1 MEDYYQGLQDA
12 LATAQQGLD
21 TAQQGLE
28 AAFSREMEATRETFA
43 AKIGELQD
51 SLSGARERLA
61 NSRVIAEALKDALD
75 DRVFPS
81 VEAQRQSQD
90 SASAYLRSLVGMG
103 KIDDVDALER
113 ALSIVADPADST
125 YKTLEEYR
133 RDFNMTSGVIRS
145 LERTA
150 NIALSADERAVLLLE
165 QQLADTEL
173 QSDTA
178 VNLLQ
183 QQLDGILGLGTDF
196 QTLADAILA
205 FQTASAALASAKA
218 AATAG
223 ASTAA
228 GSEHAGKAYSANWS
242 NEQWY
247 LANNPDVLAAVAD
260 GRFSSGADHFQN
272 FGMDE
277 GRAFGTPAFADGG
290 EHLGG
295 WRTVGEAGTEL
306 EYTGPSQIFSNGAS
320 KSLFDDSGMRE
331 ELRGLRDEVSRLSS
345 ISLGT
350 NRNTRVSAELAT
362 KQNNIGTDRSNAGE
376 AILVKVVT

>member
-1 MEDYYQGLQDA
+1 V
-12 LATAQQGLD
+12 
-21 TAQQGLE
+21 
-28 AAFSREMEATRETFA
+28 

-61 NSRVIAEALKDALD
+61 NSRTIADALKDALN

-125 YKTLEEYR
+125 YRTLEEYR
-133 RDFNMTSGVIRS
+133 RDFNMTSGVIQS

-150 NIALSADERAVLLLE
+150 NIALSAEERAVLLLE
-165 QQLADTEL
+165 QQIADAEL

-183 QQLDGILGLGTDF
+183 QQLDGILGLGADF
-196 QTLADAILA
+196 QTLADAIVA
-205 FQTASAALASAKA
+205 FQNASAVVK
-218 AATAG
+218 AATAAG
-223 ASTAA
+223 TAGPTTSTNVD
-228 GSEHAGKAYSANWS
+228 AGKDYSKDWTA
-242 NEQWY
+242 EQWY
-247 LANNPDVLAAVAD
+247 YSNNPDVLTAVAQ
-260 GRFSSGADHFQN
+260 GVFSSAADHFQQY
-272 FGMDE
+272 GKAE
-277 GRAFGTPAFADGG
+277 GRTFGKGPAFADGG

-331 ELRGLRDEVSRLSS
+331 ELRSLRDEVSKLSS

-362 KQNNIGTDRSNAGE
+362 KRDSIGTDRSNAGE
-376 AILVKVVT
+376 AILVKVVA